1 MMLLLKNLQKEKLL
15 IMTNVFTI
23 RLLLLLLLFIIIA
36 CSLIYSCTDDPKE
49 DTAGAIY
56 SAPKAKNDWEL
67 DNYIGKVKSCT
78 TGIYQAIVEAE
89 NVTQGDKKEVTV
101 SRFDRLGNLI
111 YDEAYFLEADT
122 IRYDY
127 HYVYDTASNP
137 IEEFYGNERF
147 VAINQYNSLGQLIE
161 CSTFEKEG
169 QLYLRYM
176 YSYNA
181 GGQDLESKVYSNTGI
196 LVEKVNYLY
205 DGNGALMEQT
215 QELEEGK
222 FGYRYVYK
230 HDTVGNEIEKISYRF
245 DGSIESKVNSDYDIY
260 SNLVTTK
267 GDGFQSEFEYNKKGN
282 LVQEVEM
289 EGAVFKFRSI
299 YTYDV
304 YDNLLKS
311 DFFNGKGDHFFGSSY
326 IYEYDQQ
333 GNWIKETK
341 YNFDNFAETIRERT
355 ISYY

>member
-1 MMLLLKNLQKEKLL
+1 MMLHKNLQKEKLL
-15 IMTNVFTI
+15 IMTSLFTT
-23 RLLLLLLLFIIIA
+23 RFLLLIVA
-36 CSLIYSCTDDPKE
+36 CTFIYSCTNDTEQE
-49 DTAGAIY
+49 DEGAIY

-67 DNYIGKVKSCT
+67 DNYLGKVKSCT
-78 TGIYQAIVEAE
+78 TAVYKAIVEAE
-89 NVTQGDKKEVTV
+89 SVAQGQKKEVAV
-101 SRFDRLGNLI
+101 SMFDSLGNLT

-147 VAINQYNSLGQLIE
+147 TAVNQYNSLGKLIE
-161 CSTFEKEG
+161 CSTFEEG
-169 QLYLRYM
+169 GELYLRYM

-181 GGQDLESKVYSNTGI
+181 AGQDLENKVYNNTGI

-205 DGNGALMEQT
+205 DGNGKLMEEV

-222 FGYRYVYK
+222 FGYRYVYRY
-230 HDTVGNEIEKISYRF
+230 DAVGNETEKISYRF

-260 SNLVTTK
+260 SNLIATK
-267 GDGFQSEFEYNKKGN
+267 GDGFESEFEYNKKGN
-282 LVQEVEM
+282 LVQEIEK
-289 EGAVFKFRSI
+289 EGNVFKFRSL
-299 YTYDV
+299 YTYDE

-311 DFFNGKGDHFFGSSY
+311 AFFNAKGDHFFGSSY
-326 IYEYDQQ
+326 VYEYDEQ

-341 YNFDNFAETIRERT
+341 YNFENFAETIRERT